1 MTCGGTG
8 RVYGST
14 KELREGFT
22 MAEMRPVL
30 HFYFGGMLHFQ
41 VSIT

>member
-1 MTCGGTG
+1 MTSGGAG

-22 MAEMRPVL
+22 MVEMRPVL
-30 HFYFGGMLHFQ
+30 HFCFRGMLHFQ
-41 VSIT
+41 VSNT